1 MSFTKISYEKKEN
14 IVYIGFGLNE
24 EKSMTVLTETSLT
37 ELDEA
42 LDQVAQDKEAKGLI
56 FFSHKE
62 ECFLAGMDV
71 SVIQGLSSEAEAV
84 EGCEKGQS
92 V

>member
-1 MSFTKISYEKKEN
+1 MSYTKISYEKKEN

-24 EKSMTVLTETSLT
+24 EKSMTVLTETSLI

-42 LDQVAQDKEAKGLI
+42 LDEVASDKEAKGLVL
-56 FFSHKE
+56 FSHKS

-71 SVIQGLSSEAEAV
+71 SVIQ
-84 EGCEKGQS
+84 
-92 V
+92 